1 MKRSRSSPGIGDPNV
16 IVDFHLENGC
26 FFLVVTNLGDQP
38 GHAISTTFEP
48 SFSGLGGSRQ
58 IPQLTLFDGIGF
70 LPPGKAVR
78 AFVDRAASY
87 FDREEPTVIQ
97 TEVSFEDDSGHEFHN
112 RATHDLDVYRDLP
125 HVTSETAPM
134 MQPNSVGGL
143 GGGRASHR
151 GPSSRD
157 VPADGRSRSGTF
169 ELYEDQA
176 GEYRWRLVHP
186 NGNIIADSGEGYTTL
201 QKAKQG
207 LASVRD
213 NAAGADV
220 KDRT

>member
-1 MKRSRSSPGIGDPNV
+1 MKRSRSSPGIGEPDV
-16 IVDFHLENGC
+16 IIDFHLENGC
-26 FFLVVTNLGDQP
+26 FFLVVTNLGQQP
-38 GHAISTTFEP
+38 AHAISTTFEP

-58 IPQLTLFDGIGF
+58 IPQLTLFDSIGF

-78 AFVDRAASY
+78 AVVDQAASY
-87 FDREEPTVIQ
+87 FDRDEPTVIQ
-97 TEVSFEDDSGHEFHN
+97 TEVSFEDDAGHEFHN
-112 RATHDLDVYRDLP
+112 RATHDLNIYRDLP
-125 HVTSETAPM
+125 HVTSETASK

-143 GGGRASHR
+143 GGGWASHR
-151 GPSSRD
+151 EPSSRD
-157 VPADGRSRSGTF
+157 AQADEGSRSGTF

-186 NGNIIADSGEGYTTL
+186 NGNIIADSGEGYTSI

-207 LASVRD
+207 LASVQE

-220 KDRT
+220 EDLT